1 MTTEISTNFQLEI
14 ALKQKEKE
22 HIEKLQYAELSS
34 TEKMAISNAP
44 VLKNLGSNKQDKIKD
59 WNLSVIKQ
67 FISSQHIGS
76 DKSFGIKE
84 LKDYANQ
91 NSAILALGCASTIKN
106 CIKTRSDAQSVLDWV
121 KYLNSKDR
129 HLYDTDIDD
138 ILNVSAEKI
147 LSDISILHS
156 SAKAA
161 DEISIILE
169 CISKN
174 CSQNFLPT
182 FQNVLRLIK
191 KSEKLKEADK
201 EKLYSSCLSYLRQ
214 AIEFSNE
221 SKIYSSFIIGK
232 EHIFSII
239 KEIGKTADDYFM
251 QADLNSTINNLFN
264 IYFYTMDT
272 FGIYLKENEKWDIFT
287 ALIPYDNT
295 CRKDEILEIIA
306 NKVLSDSFDNFS
318 THYSVKIIGCILFA
332 NLPKN
337 IPNESA
343 KNKCIELL
351 VEIYS
356 LNSNKSSELEFYINE
371 CLKNKQEMREQRI
384 LLLKKLLEKYNDAET
399 ESKIKDNLFALLAK
413 EFSDDMSFIIK
424 NSELFYGFIEVFF
437 TRCDEPRTLE
447 SIKVFLR
454 SSFKDS
460 KKSFFSYLDM
470 NFAKQNSEV
479 QTFILRIVSDRI
491 SEINDITEKSLFL
504 ECVRLLKE
512 IAVSDTTVDGRAK
525 QCAEETLIDLLSD
538 SPTKRKEIRQYL
550 IEIFSMLSDETEK
563 EHFVKLLLEDF
574 SKSEGEQKKELY
586 NLMQSIYEKYFDI
599 VKNFSCLKDCLKI
612 FVDYLSNEDET
623 SNARKS
629 LEIFLK
635 SNIDST
641 GKTGNDKKTFFDE
654 IEDSWKSYD
663 IAQKKRLL
671 ELIDNTLNSAN
682 YELIDALYD
691 SVVAHFIKQE
701 FADYKSDKK
710 FVLQIGSKD
719 TDSVGLSNRWFRII
733 LNSSD
738 SENEYDNIISILKE
752 EILHGEI
759 SEEQRNDC
767 YTVIKNSLRFKDDKK
782 GFIRFSV
789 ELLKNIVK

>member
-1 MTTEISTNFQLEI
+1 MTTELSTNFHLEI

-22 HIEKLQYAELSS
+22 HIEELQKAKLNP
-34 TEKMAISNAP
+34 TEQMAILNAP
-44 VLKNLGSNKQDKIKD
+44 VFKNLGSNKQDEIKD

-91 NSAILALGCASTIKN
+91 NSAILALGCSSAIKN
-106 CIKTRSDAQSVLDWV
+106 CIKTRSDAQSVLGWV

-156 SAKAA
+156 SAKVA

-201 EKLYSSCLSYLRQ
+201 ERLYSSCLSYLRR
-214 AIEFSNE
+214 AIEFSHE
-221 SKIYSSFIIGK
+221 DKIYSSFIIGK

-239 KEIGKTADDYFM
+239 SEIGKTADEFI
-251 QADLNSTINNLFN
+251 QADLNSIISSLFN

-272 FGIYLKENEKWDIFT
+272 FGIYLKESEKWDIFN
-287 ALIPYDNT
+287 ALIPYDT
-295 CRKDEILEIIA
+295 TSRRDEILEIIA
-306 NKVLSDSFDNFS
+306 RKILTDNSDDFQK
-318 THYSVKIIGCILFA
+318 HYSIKILGRILFA
-332 NLPKN
+332 NLPN
-337 IPNESA
+337 TLSNESI
-343 KNKCIELL
+343 KSKCIEII
-351 VEIYS
+351 VEIYALDES
-356 LNSNKSSELEFYINE
+356 KNSELEVYIKE

-413 EFSDDMSFIIK
+413 EFSDDMGFIIK

-512 IAVSDTTVDGRAK
+512 IAVSDTTVDGRTK
-525 QCAEETLIDLLSD
+525 QCAEETLIDLLSN

-563 EHFVKLLLEDF
+563 EHFVKLLLENF

-612 FVDYLSNEDET
+612 FVDYLSNEDES

-767 YTVIKNSLRFKDDKK
+767 YTVI
-782 GFIRFSV
+782 
-789 ELLKNIVK
+789 